1 MENNQALTMYP
12 LFFDPIY
19 KKAEMKKIDGKDC
32 ICYQEDF
39 WGTKVEEDGSVTFT
53 MEAPKAETVEV
64 SGFGGTLG
72 TEKIALEKQAKSLAV
87 GTVEDIVA
95 FPHPYGCSQMGGDQ
109 ENTRKALADLIHHPN
124 AGGVLV
130 LGLG

>member
-1 MENNQALTMYP
+1 MKNNQALTMYP

-72 TEKIALEKQAKSLAV
+72 TEKIALEKQA
-87 GTVEDIVA
+87 
-95 FPHPYGCSQMGGDQ
+95 
-109 ENTRKALADLIHHPN
+109 N
-124 AGGVLV
+124 
-130 LGLG
+130 GLFSKNVKGILPGFH

>member
-1 MENNQALTMYP
+1 MKNNQALTMYP

-72 TEKIALEKQAKSLAV
+72 TEKIALEKQANGLFSKNVKDSSRHSLSQV
-87 GTVEDIVA
+87 VCRWGT
-95 FPHPYGCSQMGGDQ
+95 GD
-109 ENTRKALADLIHHPN
+109 EPTCTVCLWMFRGK
-124 AGGVLV
+124 
-130 LGLG
+130 

>member
-1 MENNQALTMYP
+1 MKNNQALTMYP

-64 SGFGGTLG
+64 RFWRNAWNGENCTGEAG
-72 TEKIALEKQAKSLAV
+72 KR
-87 GTVEDIVA
+87 TV
-95 FPHPYGCSQMGGDQ
+95 F
-109 ENTRKALADLIHHPN
+109 
-124 AGGVLV
+124 
-130 LGLG
+130 

>member
-1 MENNQALTMYP
+1 MKNNQALTMYP

-53 MEAPKAETVEV
+53 MEAPKARTHMHRLLMDV
-64 SGFGGTLG
+64 SGQITFLKCHGRDRISG
-72 TEKIALEKQAKSLAV
+72 I
-87 GTVEDIVA
+87 
-95 FPHPYGCSQMGGDQ
+95 
-109 ENTRKALADLIHHPN
+109 
-124 AGGVLV
+124 
-130 LGLG
+130 

>member
-1 MENNQALTMYP
+1 MKNNQALTMYP

-64 SGFGGTLG
+64 SV
-72 TEKIALEKQAKSLAV
+72 LEERL
-87 GTVEDIVA
+87 ER
-95 FPHPYGCSQMGGDQ
+95 
-109 ENTRKALADLIHHPN
+109 RKLHWRSRQTDCFLKM
-124 AGGVLV
+124 
-130 LGLG
+130 

>member
-1 MENNQALTMYP
+1 MKNNQALTMYP

-72 TEKIALEKQAKSLAV
+72 TEKIALEKQANGLFSKNVKGILPGLSQV
-87 GTVEDIVA
+87 VCRWGT
-95 FPHPYGCSQMGGDQ
+95 GD
-109 ENTRKALADLIHHPN
+109 EPTCTVCLWMFRGK
-124 AGGVLV
+124 
-130 LGLG
+130 

>member
-1 MENNQALTMYP
+1 MKNNQALTMYP

-72 TEKIALEKQAKSLAV
+72 TEKLHWRSRQTDCFLK
-87 GTVEDIVA
+87 
-95 FPHPYGCSQMGGDQ
+95 M
-109 ENTRKALADLIHHPN
+109 
-124 AGGVLV
+124 
-130 LGLG
+130 

>member
-1 MENNQALTMYP
+1 MKNNQALTMYP

-72 TEKIALEKQAKSLAV
+72 TEKIAEYFKIPACFLEAIPVKKDL
-87 GTVEDIVA
+87 EDDI
-95 FPHPYGCSQMGGDQ
+95 FHNNGEK
-109 ENTRKALADLIHHPN
+109 ENEESTT
-124 AGGVLV
+124 
-130 LGLG
+130 